1 MKIFVCGGSAV
12 GKTTFVEKIAEK
24 YNLKQDDEIIRNFPI
39 DWFKDYSLMHR
50 ETLFLLGQ
58 VLKEQKQEEDI
69 TIYDRSLIDVVAWMV
84 DDYDKLLF
92 QFVADNFIK
101 EGDLYIITP
110 LETKRWLSENWKK
123 YREDKIRWTCM
134 TTKLLEFFK
143 LDEPKN
149 YYDNRK
155 HSFIRDY
162 VRFMEFERY
171 VMENILEKSKAKYYV
186 CKDLKDYRWQKEAEK
201 EILKYL
207 EKECI
212 I

>member
-58 VLKEQKQEEDI
+58 VLKEQKKENGVA
-69 TIYDRSLIDVVAWMV
+69 IYDRSLIDVVAWMV
-84 DDYDKLLF
+84 DSHDDLLY
-92 QFVADNFIK
+92 QFIADNFVNK
-101 EGDLYIITP
+101 DGLYIITP
-110 LETKRWLSENWKK
+110 PETEEWVGDNLKE
-123 YREDKIRWTCM
+123 YTEDKIRWTCL
-134 TTKLLEFFK
+134 TSKLADFYNNNLK
-143 LDEPKN
+143 RYKSIN
-149 YYDNRK
+149 A
-155 HSFIRDY
+155 FISDY
-162 VRFMEFERY
+162 ICFMSFERY

-207 EKECI
+207 GKECI